1 MRLQIRELANCLVGR
16 RKTIDEDVEF
26 ATVKKAIDRLKG
38 LQNDFFMVV
47 GVKGKDQI
55 ICTQDFEVYSPFPS
69 EVLDYLEFQY
79 PIYCFK
85 GKRTLVHQARHQ
97 VYSRKSIEKH
107 YFDVRSYFPSVRGKC
122 LIPAKELHIS
132 FKLGKDFWDIYQ

>member
-1 MRLQIRELANCLVGR
+1 MKLQIRGLANRLVGR
-16 RKTIDEDVEF
+16 RKTIDEDVELGE
-26 ATVKKAIDRLKG
+26 VKNAIDRLKS
-38 LQNDFFMVV
+38 LENDLFIVV

-55 ICTQDFEVYSPFPS
+55 VNTQNFEIYSPFPS

-97 VYSRKSIEKH
+97 VYSRKNIKKH
-107 YFDVRSYFPSVRGKC
+107 YFDVRSYFLSVSGKYQ
-122 LIPAKELHIS
+122 IPAKELHIS
-132 FKLGKDFWDIYQ
+132 FKIGRDFWDIY